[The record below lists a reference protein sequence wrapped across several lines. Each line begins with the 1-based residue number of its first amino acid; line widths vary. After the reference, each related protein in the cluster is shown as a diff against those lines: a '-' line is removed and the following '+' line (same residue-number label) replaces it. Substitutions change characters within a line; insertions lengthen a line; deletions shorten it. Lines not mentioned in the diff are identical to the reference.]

1 MKIKHMKYTAEI
13 LLNEQIKNI
22 PRDDEMEEKGG
33 DLFFVARCFVV
44 E

>member
-1 MKIKHMKYTAEI
+1 MKYTAEI

-22 PRDDEMEEKGG
+22 PRDNEMEKKAAISFSSLG
-33 DLFFVARCFVV
+33 FVV